1 MAKTANSK
9 SARNTKME
17 VLITAAI
24 NTALGLSIGSPPL
37 TVDMSSIHV
46 GIELSKESER
56 EIDETWVTGDP
67 TPITTPDSAISNE
80 RYKIT
85 ILWTQG
91 KDTIINSAKDVYSD
105 LLRPL
110 HLQTTALPLQHI
122 WSPAGG
128 AVGDEEYSTDADETF
143 LVKVPT
149 PVGGATSKK
158 VMLVYEI
165 VTPPATVAV
174 IA

>member
-1 MAKTANSK
+1 MAKTTFSK
-9 SARNTKME
+9 SARNLKLE
-17 VLITAAI
+17 VVITAAI
-24 NTALGLSIGSPPL
+24 NTALSIGIVTPP
-37 TVDMSSIHV
+37 VDVDLSSMLV

-56 EIDETWVTGDP
+56 EIDETHVTGDP
-67 TPITTPDSAISNE
+67 TPITTADNAISNE
-80 RYKIT
+80 RYKVT
-85 ILWTQG
+85 LLWTQG
-91 KDTIINSAKDVYSD
+91 KETIIDGSSDPHKD

-110 HLQTTALPLQHI
+110 HLLTTALPLQHK

-143 LVKVPT
+143 LIKVPP
-149 PVGGATSKK
+149 PVGGASSKK
-158 VMLVYEI
+158 VMLVYEF